1 MREPHILA
9 WTGLSVREHQARTVA
24 SYLELRALAPHL
36 PFIPVVRRYHL
47 ADYLACVDLYRSAG
61 VDLTRQPLTGLGSVC
76 RRQSTGQIAVIVT
89 LASPGLRLHGFGIK
103 TTGLHLYGHPLAC
116 SYRPERA
123 GARWICRRCRREGSI
138 PLPGPAGPS
147 PPRGSQRAAIKPSR
161 VIKPRHT

>member
-9 WTGLSVREHQARTVA
+9 CTGLSVREHQARTVA

-36 PFIPVVRRYHL
+36 PFIPVGLPGLRGPVPVGR
-47 ADYLACVDLYRSAG
+47 
-61 VDLTRQPLTGLGSVC
+61 VDLTRQPLTGLGSEC

-89 LASPGLRLHGFGIK
+89 LASPGLRLHGFRIK
-103 TTGLHLYGHPLAC
+103 TTGLHLYGYPLAC

-123 GARWICRRCRREGSI
+123 GARWICRHCRREGST
-138 PLPGPAGPS
+138 PGPAGPS

-161 VIKPRHT
+161 VIRPRHT